1 MSAQYITSI
10 CLFYKNWGFYLE
22 GVKLQRIS
30 GIIRRDDVG
39 NKFSQE
45 WHNKIVLKSW
55 VSYLT
60 NHI

>member
-1 MSAQYITSI
+1 
-10 CLFYKNWGFYLE
+10 
-22 GVKLQRIS
+22 
-30 GIIRRDDVG
+30 IIRRDDVG

-45 WHNKIVLKSW
+45 WHNKIVLKSR